1 MASNLPQTQ
10 PKPPLEDEGQARFRG
25 LLISLAREIA
35 MELEGTDAILV
46 RKGISKDQYEKIVK
60 NPFYARVLEAETD
73 AWRSGLNAEQ
83 RLKIQ
88 SAFLIE
94 NALPSYYLRITDKA
108 EPLSGVNEGMK
119 TLAKFAGIGDRQG
132 AAPEGGK
139 FVISI
144 NLGAGKL
151 IEHEVKT
158 IEATPTKEI
167 TSESPK

>member
-10 PKPPLEDEGQARFRG
+10 PAPPLEDEGQARFRG
-25 LLISLAREIA
+25 ILNVLAREVA
-35 MELEGTDAILV
+35 MGLEDIDAILV
-46 RKGISKDQYEKIVK
+46 RKQITKTQYEKIVK
-60 NPFYARVLEAETD
+60 NPYYARVLEAETD
-73 AWRSGLNAEQ
+73 AWQSGLNAEQ

-94 NALPSYYLRITDKA
+94 NALPAYYLRIIDKN
-108 EPLSGVNEGMK
+108 EPLPAVNEGMK

-132 AAPEGGK
+132 TAPEGGK

-158 IEATPTKEI
+158 IEATPNKE
-167 TSESPK
+167 TPHDNPK